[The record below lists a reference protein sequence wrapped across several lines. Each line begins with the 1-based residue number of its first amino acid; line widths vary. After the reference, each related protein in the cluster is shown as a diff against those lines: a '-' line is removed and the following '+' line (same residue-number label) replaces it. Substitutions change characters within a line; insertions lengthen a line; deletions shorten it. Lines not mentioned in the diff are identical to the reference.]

1 MEISN
6 QPSIKLTN
14 SVPVRKEAKEVII
27 EKQHIVDVK
36 KISSLKSHEIQQKID
51 GFNDFLKVSNSH
63 LKFSLH
69 EELNEYYVAIVD
81 ELTNEVI
88 KEIPPKKL
96 LDMYATMKET
106 IGLFI
111 DKKI

>member
-1 MEISN
+1 MEINRSTANPTFQGVQKNVKDKDNITVAPRRSDNSPNNYNIDEIKENVASFNKFMETSN
-6 QPSIKLTN
+6 TN
-14 SVPVRKEAKEVII
+14 
-27 EKQHIVDVK
+27 
-36 KISSLKSHEIQQKID
+36 
-51 GFNDFLKVSNSH
+51 

-81 ELTNEVI
+81 VQTNEVI

-96 LDMYATMKET
+96 LDFFATMKKT

-111 DKKI
+111 DEKI